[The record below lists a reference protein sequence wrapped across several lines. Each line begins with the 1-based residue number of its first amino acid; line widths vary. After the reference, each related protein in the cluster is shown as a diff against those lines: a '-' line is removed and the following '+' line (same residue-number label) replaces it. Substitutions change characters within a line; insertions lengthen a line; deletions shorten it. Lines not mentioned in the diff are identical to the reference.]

1 MYIIIIGCGRVGSN
15 LAIRF
20 SAVGHNVVVIDAD
33 AANFHQLGNG
43 CNCEAIAGM
52 PIDEDVLREAGVENA
67 DVLIAVTPD
76 DNMNL
81 MTAQIARQ
89 LYHVPRVLIRT
100 CEPRRNRVLK
110 ALGIDSV
117 CTTSLVADHFFE
129 AVTAEESAVPE
140 QKRRIKA

>member
-1 MYIIIIGCGRVGSN
+1 MYIIITGCGRVGSN

-20 SAVGHNVVVIDAD
+20 SSVGHNVVVIDPD
-33 AANFHQLGNG
+33 AANFNQLGNG

-52 PIDEDVLREAGVENA
+52 PIDEDVLREAGIEEA

-81 MTAQIARQ
+81 MTAQIARL

-100 CEPRRNRVLK
+100 SDPRRSHMLKVLSVN
-110 ALGIDSV
+110 AV

-129 AVTAEESAVPE
+129 TVTNGQPE
-140 QKRRIKA
+140 GER